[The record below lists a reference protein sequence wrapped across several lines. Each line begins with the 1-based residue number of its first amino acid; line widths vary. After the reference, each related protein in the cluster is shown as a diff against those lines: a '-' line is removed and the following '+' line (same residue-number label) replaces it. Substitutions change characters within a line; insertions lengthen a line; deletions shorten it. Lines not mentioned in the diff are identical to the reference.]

1 MTSSGQYY
9 LLSVSSGTSCFFSS
23 LLSLVLLVRNG
34 MMRISLLD
42 TEDEDPLR
50 TRIIRLKGNVGV
62 QCHINI
68 KTKSEIRSS

>member
-1 MTSSGQYY
+1 
-9 LLSVSSGTSCFFSS
+9 
-23 LLSLVLLVRNG
+23 

-50 TRIIRLKGNVGV
+50 TRIIRLKGNVVV

>member
-1 MTSSGQYY
+1 MVVQEP
-9 LLSVSSGTSCFFSS
+9 VVFSS
-23 LLSLVLLVRNG
+23 LLLLVLLVRNG

-50 TRIIRLKGNVGV
+50 TRIIRLKGNVVV